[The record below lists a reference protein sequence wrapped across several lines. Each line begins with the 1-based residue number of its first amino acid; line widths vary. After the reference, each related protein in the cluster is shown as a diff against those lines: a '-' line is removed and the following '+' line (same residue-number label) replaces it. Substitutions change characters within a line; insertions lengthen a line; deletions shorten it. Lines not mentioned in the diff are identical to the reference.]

1 MVILE
6 MNQEQE
12 IQEKLQAHREKKA
25 QEPKAT
31 AEVKKFSKEELDKIT
46 EIKQT
51 YDRITLRM
59 GQLHFELQ
67 ALTSEKSELESLFD
81 RNRESEIKF
90 AQDLNTK
97 YGKGTLDIETGIF
110 TPVE

>member
-1 MVILE
+1 

-67 ALTSEKSELESLFD
+67 ALTSEKSELESLFV
-81 RNRESEIKF
+81 N
-90 AQDLNTK
+90 
-97 YGKGTLDIETGIF
+97 Y
-110 TPVE
+110 